1 MTDNKFDTEIKKYPV
16 LTDAQ
21 IHKMAIADW
30 YSILE
35 SLWTAIGK
43 PVDKQRMLIYGK
55 DLGEVPCELL
65 ERAIKRIRLNSIYTQ
80 VPTIGEIWQAVKME
94 LAEDNCTTPEEWIER
109 KWIYF
114 MGRIQYGDGIIQR
127 R

>member
-1 MTDNKFDTEIKKYPV
+1 MTDNEIDTEIKKQSS

-21 IHKMAIADW
+21 IYDLAVADW

-43 PVDKQRMLIYGK
+43 PVDKKRMLIYGK
-55 DLGEVPCELL
+55 DLGNVPCELL
-65 ERAIKRIRLNSIYTQ
+65 ERAIKRLRLNCIYTQ

-94 LAEDNCTTPEEWIER
+94 MAEDRCTTPEEWIER
-109 KWIYF
+109 KWIRF
-114 MGRIQYGDGIIQR
+114 MSKLRYEEV
-127 R
+127 